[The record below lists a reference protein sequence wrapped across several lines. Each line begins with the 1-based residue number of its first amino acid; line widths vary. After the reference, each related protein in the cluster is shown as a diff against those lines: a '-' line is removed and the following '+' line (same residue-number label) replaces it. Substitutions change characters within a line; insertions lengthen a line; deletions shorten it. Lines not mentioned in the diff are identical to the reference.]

1 MEKPRGIGIPNLG
14 RLSAPP
20 GAKSP
25 AWKLINAGTS
35 LNTWLYRVS
44 GGFIGGRIGNAPVLL
59 LHHVGRKTGRRRV
72 APLLYL
78 PDGDRVVVVASNGGA
93 TADPAWYRN
102 LMASPATRVEVGRS
116 GREVVAREVTPEERE
131 SYWPRLVDIY
141 PSYGLYQQR
150 TDRQIPVVVLEP
162 AAGR

>member
-1 MEKPRGIGIPNLG
+1 MQKPRGIGIPNLG

-25 AWKLINAGTS
+25 AWKVINAATG

-44 GGFIGGRIGNAPVLL
+44 GGFVGGRIGRAPVLL
-59 LHHVGRKTGRRRV
+59 LHHVGRKTGQPRV
-72 APLLYL
+72 SPLLYL
-78 PDGDRVVVVASNGGA
+78 PDGDRAVIVASNGGA
-93 TADPAWYRN
+93 TAHPAWYRN
-102 LMASPATRVEVGRS
+102 LMAAPATRVEVGRE
-116 GREVVAREVTPEERE
+116 RRDVVAREVTAEERQG
-131 SYWPRLVDIY
+131 YWPRLVDIY

-162 AAGR
+162 A

>member
-1 MEKPRGIGIPNLG
+1 MARPRGIGIPNLG

-35 LNTWLYRVS
+35 LNTRLYRVS

-59 LHHVGRKTGRRRV
+59 LHHVGRKTGRPRV
-72 APLLYL
+72 SPLLYL
-78 PDGDRVVVVASNGGA
+78 PDGDRMVVVASNGGA
-93 TADPAWYRN
+93 TAHPAWYRN
-102 LMASPATRVEVGRS
+102 LLAAPATQVEVGRDR
-116 GREVVAREVTPEERE
+116 REVVAREITEEERE
-131 SYWPRLVDIY
+131 RYWPRLVEIY
-141 PSYGLYQQR
+141 PSYALYQQR

-162 AAGR
+162 AARR